1 MRFAQTLALITG
13 AGSGIGRATAL
24 RLSGEGAKVIL
35 VGRTKQKLEETAD
48 EINKKSRIPLA
59 EIFAADCT
67 DAEDVAELAEYVE
80 RYYGDLHVLIRYVR
94 TRMGRCARC

>member
-1 MRFAQTLALITG
+1 MRFAQTIALITG

-48 EINKKSRIPLA
+48 EINKK
-59 EIFAADCT
+59 
-67 DAEDVAELAEYVE
+67 VE
-80 RYYGDLHVLIRYVR
+80 FH
-94 TRMGRCARC
+94 